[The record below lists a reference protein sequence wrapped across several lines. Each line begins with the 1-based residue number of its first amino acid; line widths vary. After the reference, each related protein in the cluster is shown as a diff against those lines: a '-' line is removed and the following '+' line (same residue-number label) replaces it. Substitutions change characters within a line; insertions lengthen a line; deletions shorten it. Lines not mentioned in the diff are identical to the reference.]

1 MPENPLMPIGKVVG
15 AHGIKGAVKVHF
27 YDARHSSPASGDILR
42 IITPRGSEI
51 HYPVEWARPHRRNQ
65 VIGLK
70 GIDSRNQAE
79 SMAGAEIVINRADLP
94 ELEDGIYYWV
104 DLIGLDVYT
113 VKDRYL
119 GQITS
124 VIPTGSNDVY
134 VVGDKHSET
143 LVPALKSVI
152 VSVNLETNTMKVD
165 LPEGL

>member
-1 MPENPLMPIGKVVG
+1 MPENPLIPIGKVVG
-15 AHGIKGAVKVHF
+15 AHGLNGAVKVHF
-27 YDARHSSPASGDILR
+27 YDARRGHPTPGDILR

-51 HYPVEWARPHRRNQ
+51 RYPVDWARPHKRNQ
-65 VIGLK
+65 LIGLK

-79 SMAGAEIVINRADLP
+79 SLAGAEIVINRADLP
-94 ELEDGIYYWV
+94 ELEDGTYYWV

-113 VKDRYL
+113 VGDRYL
-119 GQITS
+119 GQITL

-152 VSVNLETNTMKVD
+152 ISVSLETNTMKVD